1 MQNKI
6 YIQGL
11 KTKNIRMYQEVD
23 DDLRTYLK
31 HWQNVLIMDEEDE
44 KKEEMYQVIKRKGDD
59 HWAQASV
66 YANIGLTRIQQLI
79 QQGNGTA
86 FNSTFVTTNYN
97 SGNSNTNYYI
107 D

>member
-44 KKEEMYQVIKRKGDD
+44 KKKKCIK
-59 HWAQASV
+59 
-66 YANIGLTRIQQLI
+66 
-79 QQGNGTA
+79 
-86 FNSTFVTTNYN
+86 
-97 SGNSNTNYYI
+97 
-107 D
+107 